1 MSNRFRN
8 VQSMF
13 ITILC
18 VTLIS
23 GYLQAQNRGNNL
35 AFQGFG
41 NIAESSATA
50 LGMGGAFSSISGRVD
65 ALNYNSAGLA
75 GISKLQIS
83 IGGGS
88 VSRQWT
94 ENQIYNPNRLFF
106 TLPFYLERLYIPD
119 PANNGK
125 RDNEVF
131 FDGLTDSSYVVARPD
146 TGLESYSDEAADW
159 KKTEKATG
167 LTNFSFAYPFKIAG
181 KNIVVAASWN
191 KKLDFYDYDRNESY
205 LDPHPGYTEYDMP
218 ERVDGS
224 DSVEIFWSDF
234 ERQRSG
240 SLQEFRGA
248 LALDLT
254 EIVKIGFSVN
264 YFTGETE
271 DGQILDRIG
280 WFHLYDENRFAFSY
294 DTFTVSTSGTSN
306 FSGLKTELGVQLVY
320 DAFSIGLNLKLPY
333 TVTRQNDYTLSTI
346 DTASVNTKSLKS
358 TEKFK
363 VPFAYTIGV
372 NFRPTEKFMFSMDY
386 NLNMYSNAEWEI
398 ANGDTT
404 HRDWV
409 DQKILKFGLQYTP
422 VKFLSLRAGY
432 RSIPQVFVPDGAT
445 FRDRG
450 PEARAWTL
458 GAGLNFGQY
467 GALNVAW
474 EYRLLKYYD
483 QYFSN
488 TNYCKEITQNILI
501 AYQYNF

>member
-1 MSNRFRN
+1 M
-8 VQSMF
+8 
-13 ITILC
+13 
-18 VTLIS
+18 
-23 GYLQAQNRGNNL
+23 
-35 AFQGFG
+35 
-41 NIAESSATA
+41 
-50 LGMGGAFSSISGRVD
+50 
-65 ALNYNSAGLA
+65 
-75 GISKLQIS
+75 
-83 IGGGS
+83 
-88 VSRQWT
+88 
-94 ENQIYNPNRLFF
+94 
-106 TLPFYLERLYIPD
+106 
-119 PANNGK
+119 
-125 RDNEVF
+125 
-131 FDGLTDSSYVVARPD
+131 
-146 TGLESYSDEAADW
+146 
-159 KKTEKATG
+159 
-167 LTNFSFAYPFKIAG
+167 
-181 KNIVVAASWN
+181 
-191 KKLDFYDYDRNESY
+191 
-205 LDPHPGYTEYDMP
+205 
-218 ERVDGS
+218 
-224 DSVEIFWSDF
+224 
-234 ERQRSG
+234 
-240 SLQEFRGA
+240 QEFRGA

-294 DTFTVSTSGTSN
+294 DTSTVSTSGTSN

-333 TVTRQNDYTLSTI
+333 TVTRQSDYTLSTI
-346 DTASVNTKSLKS
+346 DTASVNTESLKS

-372 NFRPTEKFMFSMDY
+372 NFRPTEKIMFSMDY

-422 VKFLSLRAGY
+422 VEFLTLRAGY